1 MTWWPCTL
9 ADLEGISSSSVY
21 RDVELGDGH
30 QVADAVRELGVGDQE
45 GGDAALVQ
53 FPQDGVDLGVHD
65 GLPNQRQRTMPHLH
79 HQILKLKVDLEH
91 LHMVKTRFYC
101 PQTFLT
107 LDF

>member
-1 MTWWPCTL
+1 M
-9 ADLEGISSSSVY
+9 ADLEGISSSSIY

-30 QVADAVRELGVGDQE
+30 QVADAVRELSVGDQE

-79 HQILKLKVDLEH
+79 HQILKLKVDLED